1 MLIEQAAKQRN
12 WRNTLDF
19 LHGDTALSHLTHK
32 ASQDAMQHML
42 RQQVMERIAP
52 DSMWSP
58 LTGVADRQTDVLI
71 MQQFRQPLHE
81 TRWY

>member
-12 WRNTLDF
+12 RRNTLEF

-32 ASQDAMQHML
+32 AGQDAMQHML
-42 RQQVMERIAP
+42 RQQVMQRIAP

-58 LTGVADRQTDVLI
+58 DRGGRQADRCSHHATVQAAAS
-71 MQQFRQPLHE
+71 
-81 TRWY
+81 